1 MQMIKYSEVLTGAD
15 ADVLNGS
22 ELETAPGHGTYVIRA
37 ASTVNT
43 ATLAVSS
50 PGRAAVSQ
58 ARAIVLRA
66 NGEILSQDTPWV
78 QPVQPGLRVQIA
90 LAGTTG
96 TVYVEVAFMGAV

>member
-1 MQMIKYSEVLTGAD
+1 MRQIQFRATFTAVD
-15 ADVLNGS
+15 ADVLNDS
-22 ELETAPGHGTYVIRA
+22 ELETSPGAGMYVIRA

-50 PGRAAVSQ
+50 PGQPTISP

-66 NGEILSQDTPWV
+66 NGEPRAEDTPWIV
-78 QPVQPGLRVQIA
+78 VTEKGDRVVVA

-96 TVYVEVAFMGAV
+96 TVFVEAMYIGD